1 MSGGP
6 ARYDLAGIGSM
17 VVDTICPVP
26 RLGGADQKIAVPAA
40 AQPRSY
46 VGGVMLNQLGWA
58 RLFGL
63 RVALFGKQAEDANG
77 RMLREGM
84 RRLGIEPRLDL
95 SGSAS
100 SFAQVYVDPTGARS
114 IYMSPAATAELVP
127 EEIDRLHRGVIEAS
141 RVVSSEI
148 SQVPLS
154 VVRRVFELA
163 RAAGALTVLD
173 VDVPLRD
180 AVPALGSESEL
191 FAALGLARI
200 LKPSLSAT
208 EGLVDAR
215 DPAAVARELAKRA
228 GAEVVA
234 VTAGERGSVLFAS
247 GECTEV
253 RAPRVRVA
261 DSTGAGDAFL
271 GGLLAGHALGL
282 GWEDAARLGN
292 ACGAACCEQIGAFPG
307 DAERSRARALELYTS
322 LGGDGARV
330 ARARPAA
337 EAGQPA
343 GGVERFFEVALEEL
357 GSAARRVERAA
368 LARAVE
374 LVRAAEAGGGRVHV
388 TGVGKPEHVARYGA
402 ALLSSTG
409 TPASFL
415 HATEATHGSVGQL
428 ARGDV
433 VIALSNSGETRE
445 LLDAVAA
452 ARGLDARIVAIT
464 GGAESALARA
474 ADVVLLARV
483 EREGGGLGLAPRASV
498 LAETLVLAALSAALE
513 ESRDFRREDYHRRH
527 PAGVLGQRSR

>member
-1 MSGGP
+1 
-6 ARYDLAGIGSM
+6 M

-26 RLGGADQKIAVPAA
+26 RLGGADQKIALPAA

-46 VGGVMLNQLGWA
+46 VGGVMLNQLGWT

-63 RVALFGKQAEDANG
+63 RVALFGKQADDANG

-100 SFAQVYVDPTGARS
+100 SFAQVYVDPSGARS
-114 IYMSPAATAELVP
+114 IYMAPAATSELVP
-127 EEIDRLHRGVIEAS
+127 AEIDRLHRGVIEAS

-148 SQVPLS
+148 SQVPLG
-154 VVRRVFELA
+154 VVRRVLELA

-173 VDVPLRD
+173 LDVPLRD

-208 EGLVDAR
+208 EGLCDAR
-215 DPAAVARELAKRA
+215 DPAAVASELAKRT

-234 VTAGERGSVLFAS
+234 VTAGERGCVLWTAGTCS
-247 GECTEV
+247 EV

-271 GGLLAGHALGL
+271 GGLLAGYVLGL
-282 GWEDAARLGN
+282 GWEEAARLGN
-292 ACGAACCEQIGAFPG
+292 ACGAACCEQIGAFPD
-307 DAERSRARALELYTS
+307 DAERCRARALELFAS
-322 LGGDGARV
+322 LGGNAAALR
-330 ARARPAA
+330 RAPAA
-337 EAGQPA
+337 ETAPSA
-343 GGVERFFEVALEEL
+343 AGVEGFLEIAVEEL
-357 GSAARRVERAA
+357 RGAARRLERAA

-374 LVRAAEAGGGRVHV
+374 LIRAAEAGGGRVHV

-409 TPASFL
+409 TPATFL

-433 VIALSNSGETRE
+433 LIALSNSGETRE
-445 LLDAVAA
+445 LLDAVRA
-452 ARGLDARIVAIT
+452 ARGLEARVVAVT
-464 GGAESALARA
+464 ARADSPLARA
-474 ADVVLLARV
+474 ADVVLEARV

-498 LAETLVLAALSAALE
+498 LAQTLVIAALSTALE
-513 ESRDFRREDYHRRH
+513 ESRGFRREDYHLRH
-527 PAGVLGQRSR
+527 PAGALGQRSR